1 MRFVERASSEIL
13 SLGMTELLQELQG
26 LISETSGSQGIS
38 VFIDSFSSKQG
49 NQGGLMNKV
58 KKVKKA
64 ESLKHHSGWIMY
76 VGDQEPES
84 KLITTHAQLVKRIA
98 QHLMT
103 RLPPSV
109 QTEDLIQAGMLGL
122 LEAAKHYDSS
132 KGASFETYASIRI
145 RGSMLDEI
153 RKNDWVPRS
162 VHRNTRM
169 INEAVRNIEN
179 EIGRDARDKEVALRL
194 NLTIQDYHQMLQDSN
209 SIRIF
214 GFEDLGMTE
223 DTFSQGISE
232 NSLSPLEGVQYEDF
246 RKNLA
251 KGIACLP
258 ERERLVLTLYYDEEL
273 NLREVGE
280 MLGVSESRASQ
291 IHSQAMLR
299 LQHRLK
305 EWVI

>member
-1 MRFVERASSEIL
+1 MKAYGAVP
-13 SLGMTELLQELQG
+13 
-26 LISETSGSQGIS
+26 
-38 VFIDSFSSKQG
+38 VFINRISTGVTIGWSHEKV
-49 NQGGLMNKV
+49 GGLM
-58 KKVKKA
+58 KK
-64 ESLKHHSGWIMY
+64 LKNHTGWVMY
-76 VGDQEPES
+76 LGDQEPES
-84 KLITTHAQLVKRIA
+84 RLITTHAQLVKRIA
-98 QHLMT
+98 QYLMT

-122 LEAAKHYDSS
+122 LEAAKHYDAS

-162 VHRNTRM
+162 VHRNTRLISEM
-169 INEAVRNIEN
+169 VRKIEN
-179 EIGRDARDKEVALRL
+179 EMGRDARDNEVALRL
-194 NLTIQDYHQMLQDSN
+194 NLTLEDYHQMVQDTN

-214 GFEDLGMTE
+214 GFEDIGMTE
-223 DTFSQGISE
+223 DTFSEGISE
-232 NSLSPLEGVQYEDF
+232 SSLGPLEGVQYEDF
-246 RKNLA
+246 RSNLA
-251 KGIACLP
+251 KGIAGLP
-258 ERERLVLTLYYDEEL
+258 ERERLVLSLYYEEEL

-305 EWVI
+305 EWVV